1 MKTEGRPKSKNID
14 DRRNWTGSTAKSQMT
29 WKNSVSTFYMESIT
43 GASKNR
49 VEGRKIK
56 GKK

>member
-1 MKTEGRPKSKNID
+1 MKTGGRPKSKNID
-14 DRRNWTGSTAKSQMT
+14 DRRNWSGSDAKSQMT
-29 WKNSVSTFYMESIT
+29 WKSGVHAFYMESIM